1 MHYARIDFGEIDL
14 RRPISPKSALR
25 MLHIVVL
32 PGATVTHP
40 TWSHPAGATHERPVS
55 DPPNSAD
62 SLAESHD
69 STRILTTR
77 ARHTPLTAILSRNSL
92 DFEPPFTAE
101 AFMSTADDTNSH
113 NREPESTSPSRLQ
126 NSKTD
131 TRAKQSGKP
140 GRKQSSQPTSRP
152 PKAPAAVPSAPGT
165 IEDEMGVPIPGAVLA
180 PEAWVSTAIK
190 RLPDGELN
198 FAEVFGRVAPVAIDI
213 GCGNGR
219 FVLSSAVRRPDWD
232 HVAIDILPMV
242 IRYATRRANQRG
254 LSNCRFAACDG
265 SRLLSQYCRPASV
278 DEIHI
283 YHPQPY
289 SDSESQHRRMLTPEF
304 MGLVHRALRPQGKMF
319 LQTDN
324 PAYWEYF
331 RQLVS
336 ATMHWHDQL
345 EPWSED
351 PHGRSRRELL
361 ATEKGLSIYRG
372 WAERRDDLSDA
383 ELAELIASLPQPTFA
398 VDKASNQTD
407 GKVHKRGGWRS
418 GRRRR

>member
-1 MHYARIDFGEIDL
+1 
-14 RRPISPKSALR
+14 
-25 MLHIVVL
+25 
-32 PGATVTHP
+32 
-40 TWSHPAGATHERPVS
+40 
-55 DPPNSAD
+55 
-62 SLAESHD
+62 
-69 STRILTTR
+69 
-77 ARHTPLTAILSRNSL
+77 
-92 DFEPPFTAE
+92 
-101 AFMSTADDTNSH
+101 MSTADNPNAKNPEPQPLNSERSQ
-113 NREPESTSPSRLQ
+113 NTKSRPQ
-126 NSKTD
+126 ANENH
-131 TRAKQSGKP
+131 RQKP
-140 GRKQSSQPTSRP
+140 AHKPATRP
-152 PKAPAAVPSAPGT
+152 PKSPAAVPLAPGS
-165 IEDEMGVPIPGAVLA
+165 IEDELGVPIPGIILA

-198 FAEVFGRVAPVAIDI
+198 FPEIFGRSAPIAIDI

-232 HVAIDILPMV
+232 HLAIDILPMV

-265 SRLLSQYCRPASV
+265 SRLLSQHCGPASV

-304 MGLVHRALRPQGKMF
+304 MALVHRVLRPHGKLF

-336 ATMHWHDQL
+336 ATMQWHDQVG
-345 EPWSED
+345 PWLED
-351 PHGRSRRELL
+351 PHGRSRREFM
-361 ATEKGLSIYRG
+361 AKEQGLSIYRG
-372 WAERRDDLSDA
+372 WAERRDDLSDDA
-383 ELAELIASLPQPTFA
+383 MAELIVSLPQPTFT
-398 VDKASNQTD
+398 VESASGQSARND
-407 GKVHKRGGWRS
+407 RKRGNWRS

>member
-1 MHYARIDFGEIDL
+1 
-14 RRPISPKSALR
+14 
-25 MLHIVVL
+25 
-32 PGATVTHP
+32 
-40 TWSHPAGATHERPVS
+40 
-55 DPPNSAD
+55 
-62 SLAESHD
+62 
-69 STRILTTR
+69 
-77 ARHTPLTAILSRNSL
+77 
-92 DFEPPFTAE
+92 
-101 AFMSTADDTNSH
+101 MSTADDANTP
-113 NREPESTSPSRLQ
+113 NREPKPNFPERRQPSQPEAGQRQARKL
-126 NSKTD
+126 D
-131 TRAKQSGKP
+131 GKP
-140 GRKQSSQPTSRP
+140 TSTPTTSKPTARP

-165 IEDEMGVPIPGAVLA
+165 IEDEMGVPIPGVILA

-190 RLPDGELN
+190 RLPDGALN
-198 FAEVFGRVAPVAIDI
+198 FAEIFGRAAPLAIDI

-232 HVAIDILPMV
+232 HLAIDILPMV

-265 SRLLSQYCRPASV
+265 SRLLSQHCLPASV

-304 MGLVHRALRPQGKMF
+304 MALVHRALRPRGKLF

-331 RQLVS
+331 KQLVA
-336 ATMHWHDQL
+336 ATMLWHDQL
-345 EPWSED
+345 EPWPED

-361 ATEKGLSIYRG
+361 ATEQGLTIYRG
-372 WAERRDDLSDA
+372 WAERRDDLDDVA
-383 ELAELIASLPQPTFA
+383 LAELIASLPQPTFT
-398 VDKASNQTD
+398 VENASGQSASKN
-407 GKVHKRGGWRS
+407 HKRGGWRS